1 MPDYRQRLISPRYKQ
16 VYSGLPGPPGPAG
29 GGGAWGAI
37 SGTLGDQ
44 TDLVAYIATQL
55 AGLVDSAPGALDT
68 LNELA
73 AALGDDANF
82 AATITAALA
91 GKADKAASIN
101 AQSGTSYTLVLAD
114 AGKVVELTNAGAIT
128 LTIPPNSSVAFPI
141 GTAIELHQGGAGT
154 VTVAPDTGVTL
165 VSRGSVF
172 GLAGQEA
179 VAVIR
184 KVGADKWR
192 LTGDIA

>member
-1 MPDYRQRLISPRYKQ
+1 MGTKISAMTAA
-16 VYSGLPGPPGPAG
+16 SALDGSEELPVVQ
-29 GGGAWGAI
+29 GGANRKSTTQDVADLAPAPAWGDVT
-37 SGTLGDQ
+37 GTLADQ
-44 TDLVAYIATQL
+44 TDLQA
-55 AGLVDSAPGALDT
+55 ALDAK
-68 LNELA
+68 A
-73 AALGDDANF
+73 AK
-82 AATITAALA
+82 AAT
-91 GKADKAASIN
+91 IN
-101 AQSGTSYTLVLAD
+101 AQSGTTYTLVIGD
-114 AGKVVELTNAGAIT
+114 AGNVVELTNAGAIT